1 MTKNKG
7 RETEARG
14 PPYLGF
20 QRIQCK
26 AADGSILVVRIFGG
40 LMNLDAFFAFSAM
53 HVRFV
58 QVTGRAFYDDP
69 GNRRLP
75 FTHGQALRRCPCCA
89 SGVQRSPVTVQR
101 NIGLTPMRRME
112 LGFSRMARLLRSLTQ
127 YRSPI
132 CAPRAKSY

>member
-7 RETEARG
+7 HETEARG

-20 QRIQCK
+20 QRVQCK
-26 AADGSILVVRIFGG
+26 AADGSILVVRIFDG

-58 QVTGRAFYDDP
+58 QVTGRAFSDDRP
-69 GNRRLP
+69 NRRLP
-75 FTHGQALRRCPCCA
+75 FTYGQALCRCRCCA

-101 NIGLTPMRRME
+101 SIGRTP
-112 LGFSRMARLLRSLTQ
+112 
-127 YRSPI
+127 I
-132 CAPRAKSY
+132 

>member
-53 HVRFV
+53 RVRFV
-58 QVTGRAFYDDP
+58 QVDGRAFLMT
-69 GNRRLP
+69 RQ
-75 FTHGQALRRCPCCA
+75 T
-89 SGVQRSPVTVQR
+89 GVYGSLIDRHFAGAAARVRGAARPAYGAVQHPPDAHTTR
-101 NIGLTPMRRME
+101 G
-112 LGFSRMARLLRSLTQ
+112 ARV
-127 YRSPI
+127 
-132 CAPRAKSY
+132 

>member
-53 HVRFV
+53 RVRFV
-58 QVTGRAFYDDP
+58 QVTGRTFSDGPA
-69 GNRRLP
+69 NRREL
-75 FTHGQALRRCPCCA
+75 FIHGQALRRCLRCA
-89 SGVQRSPVTVQR
+89 SRVQHSPLTVQCSIR
-101 NIGLTPMRRME
+101 FPPIQRME

-127 YRSPI
+127 YGSPTR
-132 CAPRAKSY
+132 ASRAKSY

>member
-53 HVRFV
+53 RVRFV
-58 QVTGRAFYDDP
+58 QVTGRAFSDDQP
-69 GNRRLP
+69 NRMLR
-75 FTHGQALRRCPCCA
+75 FTYGQALRRCLGCA
-89 SGVQRSPVTVQR
+89 SGVQRSPLAVQC
-101 NIGLTPMRRME
+101 NIARAPIQRME

-127 YRSPI
+127 YGSPI
-132 CAPRAKSY
+132 RASRAKSY